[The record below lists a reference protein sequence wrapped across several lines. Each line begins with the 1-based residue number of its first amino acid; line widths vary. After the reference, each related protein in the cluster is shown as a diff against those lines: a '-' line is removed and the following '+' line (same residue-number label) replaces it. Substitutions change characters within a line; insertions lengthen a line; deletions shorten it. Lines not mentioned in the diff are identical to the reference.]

1 MMLFG
6 PDPQKGMKVD
16 TPTTRSIPADGA
28 RKLAVL
34 AYGSLLAHPGQW
46 LGRNCTS
53 LIRCE
58 TPFGVEYAG
67 RSDRR
72 MGAPT
77 LVRQDGASPVRGG
90 LFVLPLINTSVNV
103 ALVREELRKREGAAS
118 DNPIREMLFHD
129 YHVVYADFAAK
140 ITGADLFAARLAE
153 LAIRSAHRCM
163 VAGRPFV
170 NGIRYLLEN
179 IEWGVETDLTHAY
192 RSTVI
197 SRCGV
202 GTLDEAEQ
210 KCLSGEFVLDQ
221 VYGIDFTSAP
231 QPSKPITVARGFLD
245 DHKLE
250 IMIVDKVTT
259 WDAFENILNR
269 DGEWV
274 TAIDF
279 PFSQPRKLIENL
291 GWPTSWSA
299 CVEQLA
305 KISKQDFV
313 RMLREYQAARP
324 DGDRRHFRTVDRLA
338 GSCSPMQLDFVP
350 VAQMFF
356 EGAPRLVRS
365 TCSIAPLRLIEGAR
379 RIVVE
384 GYPALVVRNTVGKLK
399 YKEEDRRAWTQ
410 RLSDA
415 RRKILDAIADEHG
428 TFASTYGFSCAIP
441 AEIQHRCVDDGTG
454 DVLDAVLCA
463 AQAGWALSL
472 AKSGYGI
479 PRDRDPLEGWIADP
493 ALKSTVL

>member
-1 MMLFG
+1 MLSA
-6 PDPQKGMKVD
+6 QLTRRMYIKVD
-16 TPTTRSIPADGA
+16 TPTNPSITGDGTRT
-28 RKLAVL
+28 LAVL
-34 AYGSLLAHPGQW
+34 AYGSLLAHPGRW
-46 LGRNCTS
+46 LGCNSTF

-58 TPFGVEYAG
+58 TPFGVEYGG

-90 LFVLPLINTSVNV
+90 LFILPLINTSINV
-103 ALVREELRKREGAAS
+103 ALVREELRKREGAIS
-118 DNPIREMLFHD
+118 DKPIREMLFHD
-129 YHVVYADFAAK
+129 HHVVYADFAAK
-140 ITGADLFAARLAE
+140 ITDADLVALRLAE
-153 LAIRSAHRCM
+153 FAIRSARKC
-163 VAGRPFV
+163 AASGRPFL
-170 NGIRYLLEN
+170 NGIRYLSEN
-179 IEWGVETDLTHAY
+179 LEWGVETDLTRAY
-192 RSTVI
+192 MDTVV

-221 VYGIDFTSAP
+221 VCGIDFTSAP
-231 QPSKPITVARGFLD
+231 KPGKPITVARGLLD

-250 IMIVDKVTT
+250 IVTVDEFTT
-259 WDAFENILNR
+259 WEAFENRLNR

-291 GWPTSWSA
+291 GWPTSWED
-299 CVEQLA
+299 CVEQLTN
-305 KISKQDFV
+305 ISKKNFV
-313 RMLREYQAARP
+313 RMLREYQAARA
-324 DGDRRHFRTVDRLA
+324 DGDRRHFRVVDRLA

-350 VAQMFF
+350 IAQMFF
-356 EGAPRLVRS
+356 EGAPRLARS
-365 TCSIAPLRLIEGAR
+365 TFSIVPLRPIEGAK

-399 YKEEDRRAWTQ
+399 YKADDRRAWT
-410 RLSDA
+410 RCLADA
-415 RRKILDAIADEHG
+415 RRQILDAIKNEHG
-428 TFASTYGFSCAIP
+428 KFARTYGFSCNIP
-441 AEIQHRCVDDGTG
+441 AEIQQRCVDNGTG

-463 AQAGWALSL
+463 AQAAWALSL

-479 PRDRDPLEGWIADP
+479 PTGSDPLEGWIADP
-493 ALKSTVL
+493 SLKSI